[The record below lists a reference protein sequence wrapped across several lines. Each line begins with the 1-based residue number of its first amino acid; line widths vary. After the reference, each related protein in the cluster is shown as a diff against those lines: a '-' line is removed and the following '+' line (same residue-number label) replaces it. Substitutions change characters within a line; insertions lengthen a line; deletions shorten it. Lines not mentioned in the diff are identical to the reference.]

1 MIGVGLLPYSERL
14 ETLKLT
20 IFIERRTHVDLIK
33 VFKAKKEFSSINGVF
48 KFGMSGMNFI
58 STFNNYYGSAKF
70 RKLKRNFINERV
82 VSRAVIPGGIDPE
95 DVWPTI

>member
-48 KFGMSGMNFI
+48 KFGISGMNFI
-58 STFNNYYGSAKF
+58 STFNNYYGVLSAF
-70 RKLKRNFINERV
+70 GINCHLLLEIQCLLLILKLI
-82 VSRAVIPGGIDPE
+82 
-95 DVWPTI
+95 